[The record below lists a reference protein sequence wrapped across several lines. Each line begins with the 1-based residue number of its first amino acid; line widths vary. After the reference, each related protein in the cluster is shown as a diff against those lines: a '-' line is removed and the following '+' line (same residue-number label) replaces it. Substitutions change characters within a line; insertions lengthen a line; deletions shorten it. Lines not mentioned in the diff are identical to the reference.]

1 MYCQKCG
8 NQNVDDAS
16 FCSKC
21 GNNIGKRIT
30 IPIEKTKIEQLSQ
43 TKHKKEQRSLWSV
56 LRWIVGIFLLL
67 SGIANILY
75 GSFGGAILTIL
86 ISIVI
91 LPINKSIA
99 GKSKREYENIDV
111 RELEKNVS
119 KFIDQKI
126 KISGRVE
133 WIEERDGNT
142 FLIINAFHAKPG
154 FGMAHF
160 PIDRRVYIEYKGS
173 IPILA
178 GRNVV
183 IYGVAKEKHEI
194 QYTSTGAKHEV
205 PFIYATSISI

>member
-8 NQNVDDAS
+8 IQNADDAS

-21 GNNIGKRIT
+21 GNNIGKLKS
-30 IPIEKTKIEQLSQ
+30 IPIEKTTVEQLPQ
-43 TKHKKEQRSLWSV
+43 TKPKKEQSKLWSV
-56 LRWIVGIFLLL
+56 LRWFFGIWFGLA
-67 SGIANILY
+67 GIAEIIL
-75 GSFGGAILTIL
+75 GSFGVGILSIL

-126 KISGRVE
+126 KISGRVD

-142 FLIINAFHAKPG
+142 FLIIDAFHAKPG

-160 PIDRRVYIEYKGS
+160 PIGRRVYIEYKGS

-183 IYGVAKEKHEI
+183 IFGVVKGKR
-194 QYTSTGAKHEV
+194 GV
-205 PFIYATSISI
+205 NPFIFANSISI